1 MYILTKACLSLAEFG
16 ISCIKSLNAHYV
28 VTMGGKSC
36 TIQFVYCEGSIEHQ
50 IAHTNPI
57 NGKHSPTYL
66 SSQRTKIKQKY
77 KVEE

>member
-1 MYILTKACLSLAEFG
+1 
-16 ISCIKSLNAHYV
+16 
-28 VTMGGKSC
+28 MGGKPC
-36 TIQFVYCEGSIEHQ
+36 TIQFVYCEGSIEYQ